1 MTGKRRDKKDKKV
14 IYVPGFDPNEF
25 GRRVAFVRE
34 LIGMTQDEL
43 AEKVGL
49 SRASIINI
57 ENNSVT
63 YKFNAS
69 VKFANQNKLGVAVKL
84 VTLQENIEYIR
95 CTFACADRW
104 AHSFEGLKQDTL
116 FHGIHTLVK
125 FGLNGYIK
133 MLKNAPFVF
142 KQLLWIVVSAL
153 LFTFSMLPVPLDIN
167 GKKIFDKRK

>member
-57 ENNSVT
+57 ENNYRGTRPEVVLLLAQALGT
-63 YKFNAS
+63 TTDYLLAAS
-69 VKFANQNKLGVAVKL
+69 TAKEPNPAKAKQIARITAIMNECDFDNKEIDDLETVL
-84 VTLQENIEYIR
+84 
-95 CTFACADRW
+95 
-104 AHSFEGLKQDTL
+104 
-116 FHGIHTLVK
+116 
-125 FGLNGYIK
+125 
-133 MLKNAPFVF
+133 MLWLRN
-142 KQLLWIVVSAL
+142 
-153 LFTFSMLPVPLDIN
+153 M
-167 GKKIFDKRK
+167 RKTK